1 MINMKKSKSKINI
14 PEFGEI
20 KQIKAIRV
28 LDSRGIPTIRTFV
41 FSGNA
46 VASASVPS
54 GTSDG
59 LKEAIELRDKD
70 KMYFGLDVKKAIE
83 NVNTKINKALKGM
96 FIFDQRA
103 IDNKLIEL
111 DGTENK
117 SNLGANAILST
128 SLAVARLAALEL
140 NIPLYKYIGRL
151 NKNNKHI
158 MPIPILNIINGGAHA
173 GDALPFQEFQI
184 IPHFNNLEKNVQ
196 ASVEIYHKLKEKLLE
211 KYGLNATNV
220 GYEGGF
226 APDISDSRLA
236 IALISDAIAKTG
248 YAKDVTIGLDC
259 AANGFYNSKKKTY
272 LINKKEYD
280 KDLLINY
287 YLALMKE
294 FKITSIEDPFS
305 ENDKEAWVDFYYLT
319 RKKINLIGDDL
330 LVTNPKIIK
339 EAISKNYCNSLI
351 LKPNQ
356 IGTLS
361 ESIDAFNLAKKAGWK
376 VIVSHRSGETEDTF
390 ITDLAVGLGADYV
403 KFGAPARGER
413 TCKYNRLL
421 EIDRLHI

>member
-1 MINMKKSKSKINI
+1 MKKSKSKINI

-54 GTSDG
+54 GTSSG
-59 LKEAIELRDKD
+59 LREAIELRDND

-226 APDISDSRLA
+226 APNISDPHLA
-236 IALISDAIAKTG
+236 IALISDVIAKTG
-248 YAKDVTIGLDC
+248 YSKDVTIGLDC
-259 AANGFYNSKKKTY
+259 AANGFYSSKKKTY

-305 ENDKEAWVDFYYLT
+305 ENDKEAWVDFYYLV

>member
-1 MINMKKSKSKINI
+1 MTKNKTKTII

-20 KQIKAIRV
+20 KQVKSIRI

-41 FSGNA
+41 YSGDS

-59 LKEAIELRDKD
+59 SREAIELRDMD

-83 NVNTKINKALKGM
+83 NVNIKINKSLKGM

-111 DGTENK
+111 DGTNNK

-128 SLAVARLAALEL
+128 SLAVARLAAQEL

-151 NKNNKHI
+151 NKNNHYAIPK
-158 MPIPILNIINGGAHA
+158 PIFNIINGGVHA
-173 GDALPFQEFQI
+173 GDLLPFQEFQI
-184 IPHFNNLEKNVQ
+184 IPQFNDFDKNIQ
-196 ASVEIYHKLKEKLLE
+196 AATEIYHKLKQNLLD

-226 APDISDSRLA
+226 TPNITDPHLA
-236 IALISDAIAKTG
+236 IALINDAINKTG
-248 YAKDVTIGLDC
+248 YSKDVVIGLDC
-259 AANGFYNSKKKTY
+259 AANAFYNSKRKSY

-280 KDLLINY
+280 KDLLITY
-287 YLALMKE
+287 YLSLIKE
-294 FKITSIEDPFS
+294 FKINSIEDPFS
-305 ENDKEAWVDFYYLT
+305 ENDKEAWTDFYFLI
-319 RKKINLIGDDL
+319 RNKKINLIGDDL

-339 EAISKNYCNSLI
+339 DAITKNYCNSLL

-376 VIVSHRSGETEDTF
+376 IIVSHRSGETNDTF
-390 ITDLAVGLGADYV
+390 IADLAVGLGADFV

-413 TCKYNRLL
+413 TSKYNRLI
-421 EIDRLHI
+421 EIDKLGI